1 MKRVKGIAG
10 VPPPI
15 LDKVSLLHGVEVLAA
30 HDTDLAG
37 IAARFGPPPLWE
49 RPTGF
54 ATLIHLIL
62 EQQVSLASAK
72 AAFVKL
78 QAALGEVEPHLLLTL
93 NDDEL
98 KAIGFSRQKTRYA
111 RLLAEAVRDGQLDFA
126 QLTELDDDGVRAVLT
141 KLKGIGVWTADCYLL
156 MALRRPDVWPHGDL
170 ALAVAWQRLKQL
182 PERPSYAALGEVA
195 ERWRPWRAV
204 AARLLWHN
212 YLSEKKSRE
221 V

>member
-1 MKRVKGIAG
+1 MTRIKRSTNA
-10 VPPPI
+10 PPQV
-15 LDKVSLLHGVEVLAA
+15 LDEASLLRGVDVLAA
-30 HDTDLAG
+30 RDADLAA
-37 IAARFGPPPLWE
+37 IVMRFGPPPLWE
-49 RPTGF
+49 RATGF
-54 ATLIHLIL
+54 ATLVHLIL

-78 QAALGEVEPHLLLTL
+78 QTALGEVEPHLLLTL
-93 NDDEL
+93 TDEEL

-126 QLTELDDDGVRAVLT
+126 QLAILDDEGVRAVLT
-141 KLKGIGVWTADCYLL
+141 QLKGIGVWTADCYLL

-170 ALAVAWQRLKQL
+170 ALAVAWQQLKQL
-182 PERPSYAALGEVA
+182 PARPSYAELGVVA

-212 YLSEKKSRE
+212 YLSERRR
-221 V
+221 

>member
-1 MKRVKGIAG
+1 MKRTTRVIAA
-10 VPPPI
+10 PPHI
-15 LDKVSLLHGVEVLAA
+15 LDETSLSHGVDLLAA
-30 HDTDLAG
+30 RDADLAA
-37 IAARFGPPPLWE
+37 IAARFGPPPLWA
-49 RPTGF
+49 RTPGF
-54 ATLIHLIL
+54 ATLVHLIL

-78 QAALGEVEPHLLLTL
+78 QTALGEVEPHALLTL
-93 NDDEL
+93 TDDEL

-126 QLTELDDDGVRAVLT
+126 QLAVLDDDGVRAMLT
-141 KLKGIGVWTADCYLL
+141 QLKGIGVWTADCYLL

-182 PERPSYAALGEVA
+182 PERPSYAELGALA

-212 YLSEKKSRE
+212 YLSERRR
-221 V
+221 

>member
-1 MKRVKGIAG
+1 MPIPTPLDEKGLQRA
-10 VPPPI
+10 VRW
-15 LDKVSLLHGVEVLAA
+15 LARRDADLAA
-30 HDTDLAG
+30 
-37 IAARFGPPPLWE
+37 IAVRFGSPPLWA
-49 RPTGF
+49 RSPGF
-54 ATLIHLIL
+54 ATLVHLIL

-78 QAALGEVEPHLLLTL
+78 QTALGEVEPHLLLTL
-93 NDDEL
+93 TDDEL
-98 KAIGFSRQKTRYA
+98 KTIGFSRQKTRYA

-126 QLTELDDDGVRAVLT
+126 QLAELEDDGVRAVLT
-141 KLKGIGVWTADCYLL
+141 QLKGIGIWTADCYLL

-182 PERPSYAALGEVA
+182 PERPSYAELGVLA

-212 YLSEKKSRE
+212 YLSERRR
-221 V
+221 